1 MTIKQRNLLAHKIRT
16 FLVDLPH
23 WEIERIPYLY
33 EISDD
38 LKKYPGKMSDYFLY
52 YSINNIKTAAGE
64 AANEIY
70 ILINHPNYFNYEL

>member
-1 MTIKQRNLLAHKIRT
+1 MTIKQRNLLAHKIRA
-16 FLVDLPH
+16 FLADLPH

-38 LKKYPGKMSDYFLY
+38 LKKYPEKIADYFFR

-70 ILINHPNYFNYEL
+70 ILINHPDYLEYEL